1 MSAMIFPAI
10 EAMQALVMVII
21 TVISFTSSA
30 EM

>member
-1 MSAMIFPAI
+1 MSAMIFPAT
-10 EAMQALVMVII
+10 EAMQALVGVII